1 MAALGSAGLSRD
13 MGGSVYEMHPLL
25 TSYLRSRG
33 EAPEACRRAFVDVM
47 GSVADALTP
56 RQWHEQRGPFLLHGA
71 NIHHARVLS
80 RRLGMEQDF
89 LALTQSLA
97 RWAQNSRNFAEA
109 SRLFREL
116 AEYATARENR
126 ELEAVAYH
134 QLGRIAEEERDFGT
148 AREWYLKSLA
158 IKEKQGNLQRAAIT
172 YHQLGSIA
180 EEERDFGTARE
191 WYLKSLAIEE
201 KQGNQHGAALT
212 YAQLGLLSRE
222 EGRFAESGGWLIRAL
237 AVFVQTQDNYRAQR
251 AAAGFSTTFQQAS
264 DQEKENLRQ
273 LWQQANLGPF
283 PQ

>member
-1 MAALGSAGLSRD
+1 MSLVALHESYLDADYLEGMAKQVDAGWTRQRIDRLMAALGSAGLSRD

-158 IKEKQGNLQRAAIT
+158 I
-172 YHQLGSIA
+172 
-180 EEERDFGTARE
+180 
-191 WYLKSLAIEE
+191 EE